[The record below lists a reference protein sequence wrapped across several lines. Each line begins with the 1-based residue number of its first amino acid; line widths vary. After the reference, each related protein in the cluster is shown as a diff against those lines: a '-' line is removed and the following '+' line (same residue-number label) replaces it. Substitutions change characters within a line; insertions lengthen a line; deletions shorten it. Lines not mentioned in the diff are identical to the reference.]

1 MTTSTTAFIIQ
12 PATAAEV
19 PTLVD
24 IFDVAFRSEASER
37 LFPRTPDV
45 RGFWEATF
53 NGYLNPKPDKPQ
65 SHIFA
70 AKDEAGN
77 VVGMVLWWIVPPGGI
92 NPWLDRVAE
101 LVPSLSQDMIVGWSE
116 QFVQN
121 NHKYMGEVSHVFL
134 ETLAVRDTCREPPP
148 QLNMYE
154 LIEANAWVALRL
166 PSDSI
171 KVLQVAP
178 NTTIS
183 LGKYGSFPSNL
194 IIERPYHVTY
204 ELEDKRPDES
214 FHRIR
219 IVPHTELYA
228 DTVAE
233 EAAGVDAES
242 GTPLL
247 AEEDVEYTVVDTGK
261 DEVVARSTQEFIDE
275 DARQTLTMEEIEA
288 LKREGAGAGKELITK
303 LMLRHTALDLKT
315 QFSLSKYKLL
325 KTRKYIRR
333 FTVLPYDPI
342 QMGQYLLE
350 DKEAGNK
357 IMEMRDE
364 MAALLACWANVH
376 YGGPGDDS
384 PGSIDTTD
392 PVDLPADYDQ
402 TVREK
407 WEQGEKQTLPEAG
420 RWLVVDDTGGLLV
433 ASLAEKMGILYP
445 NKGEET
451 SAEAAEKPIQNGNQE
466 SLSEDKMDIDT
477 TNNGVIAS
485 ENGQAESSVDAT
497 GETATENGASTAKAN
512 KPIRP
517 KLKRPHDFQVPFS
530 TSNTITL
537 VHQNSQANL
546 SYLRQYGYDVTNP
559 NHPPHPLLPH
569 LLTLTWLQLIYP
581 EADTTYS
588 TPPPIVPADD
598 MATWKANRRGNYH
611 RKRRRWARIRHIVE
625 TARGGN
631 FSGLVVA
638 SSMDPISI
646 LRHTLPLLAG
656 GAPVAVY
663 SPTLEPLTKL
673 ADCYSVARRGAWM
686 SCADEEK
693 QDTEGG
699 AETSASATPGPPK
712 LVRKEGT
719 DEFPVNP
726 TLLLGVSIQTSRVR
740 KWQVLPNRTHPLMT
754 SRGGAEGYVLTGWR
768 AVPAEGKVEARGKF
782 VKKQKREA

>member
-1 MTTSTTAFIIQ
+1 
-12 PATAAEV
+12 
-19 PTLVD
+19 
-24 IFDVAFRSEASER
+24 
-37 LFPRTPDV
+37 
-45 RGFWEATF
+45 
-53 NGYLNPKPDKPQ
+53 
-65 SHIFA
+65 
-70 AKDEAGN
+70 
-77 VVGMVLWWIVPPGGI
+77 
-92 NPWLDRVAE
+92 
-101 LVPSLSQDMIVGWSE
+101 
-116 QFVQN
+116 
-121 NHKYMGEVSHVFL
+121 
-134 ETLAVRDTCREPPP
+134 
-148 QLNMYE
+148 MYE

-171 KVLQVAP
+171 KVLQVTP

-350 DKEAGNK
+350 DKDAGNK

-376 YGGPGDDS
+376 YGGPGDDT

-402 TVREK
+402 TVRQR

-445 NKGEET
+445 KKGDET
-451 SAEAAEKPIQNGNQE
+451 SAEAAEKPTPNGNQD
-466 SLSEDKMDIDT
+466 SLSEDKMEIDT
-477 TNNGVIAS
+477 TNNGVISS
-485 ENGQAESSVDAT
+485 ENGQTESSVDAT

-588 TPPPIVPADD
+588 TPPPIVSAED

-638 SSMDPISI
+638 SSMDPVSI

-663 SPTLEPLTKL
+663 SPTLEPLTRL

-686 SCADEEK
+686 SCADEDEK
-693 QDTEGG
+693 QEPEGG
-699 AETSASATPGPPK
+699 AETSASATPGPAK

-719 DEFPVNP
+719 EEFPVNP

>member
-1 MTTSTTAFIIQ
+1 
-12 PATAAEV
+12 
-19 PTLVD
+19 
-24 IFDVAFRSEASER
+24 
-37 LFPRTPDV
+37 
-45 RGFWEATF
+45 
-53 NGYLNPKPDKPQ
+53 
-65 SHIFA
+65 
-70 AKDEAGN
+70 
-77 VVGMVLWWIVPPGGI
+77 
-92 NPWLDRVAE
+92 
-101 LVPSLSQDMIVGWSE
+101 
-116 QFVQN
+116 
-121 NHKYMGEVSHVFL
+121 
-134 ETLAVRDTCREPPP
+134 
-148 QLNMYE
+148 MYE

-364 MAALLACWANVH
+364 MTALLACWANVH
-376 YGGPGDDS
+376 YGGPGDDA

-402 TVREK
+402 TVRER

-445 NKGEET
+445 KKGEET
-451 SAEAAEKPIQNGNQE
+451 SVEAAEKPIQNGNQE
-466 SLSEDKMDIDT
+466 SLSEDKMEIDT
-477 TNNGVIAS
+477 TENGVTSS
-485 ENGQAESSVDAT
+485 ENVQAESSVDAT
-497 GETATENGASTAKAN
+497 EETATENGASSKAN

-588 TPPPIVPADD
+588 TPPPIVSPEDIAS
-598 MATWKANRRGNYH
+598 WKANRRGNYH

-646 LRHTLPLLAG
+646 LRHALPLLAG

-686 SCADEEK
+686 SCADEEEK
-693 QDTEGG
+693 QEPEGG